1 MTLPNFKK
9 PIVLFSTKKMFWPSS
24 SFIMKWAEYV
34 REMERE
40 GRAFLSCEQY
50 YTMEK
55 QLGGKRV

>member
-24 SFIMKWAEYV
+24 SFIMKWAEYAQ
-34 REMERE
+34 EMERE

-50 YTMEK
+50 YTFTQ
-55 QLGGKRV
+55 QLKTK